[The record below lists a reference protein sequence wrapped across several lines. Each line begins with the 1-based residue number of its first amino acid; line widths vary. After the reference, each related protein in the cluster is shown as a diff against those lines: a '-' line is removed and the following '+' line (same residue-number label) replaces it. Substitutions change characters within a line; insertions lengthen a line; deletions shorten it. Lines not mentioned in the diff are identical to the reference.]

1 MGPEIGDT
9 TRAVVKIMQVEHT
22 TSTMPGAGREARR
35 ARGWRAIRA
44 GWWNRAI
51 DIRMLGILFIVSGLI
66 DLLWILSYPD
76 YALKVFGTT
85 FSGWAGEAVKLQHP
99 CIHLAIGLGFFLT
112 RRWALW
118 GYLAYLALA
127 CASEIV
133 TQIVL
138 GYHPVRTTMI
148 AISLVFAAYVVAR
161 RQVFH

>member
-1 MGPEIGDT
+1 ME
-9 TRAVVKIMQVEHT
+9 AVLSTMQMDHT
-22 TSTMPGAGREARR
+22 TSTLAGTGREDRTR
-35 ARGWRAIRA
+35 RGWRAIRA
-44 GWWNRAI
+44 GFWNRAI
-51 DIRMLGILFIVSGLI
+51 DIRILGILFVVSGLI

-85 FSGWAGEAVKLQHP
+85 LSGWAGEAVKLQHP
-99 CIHLAIGLGFFLT
+99 LIHLAIGIGFFLT
-112 RRWALW
+112 RRWAFL

-148 AISLVFAAYVVAR
+148 LISLAFAAYVVAR
-161 RQVFH
+161 RVVFR